1 MAEEN
6 ITTSE
11 AATTEDSGP
20 VFAIQRIY
28 LKDLSFETPMGPS
41 VFQKQWQP
49 KVNQDL
55 NTKNTKLEND
65 LYEVALRLTLTVTD
79 GEDTIY
85 ILEVKQAG
93 IFAIKGLDPKQI
105 THVINTTCPN
115 ILFPYAREAVIVF
128 FPKDPF
134 QLLCSRPL
142 TLMHFLHL
150 LSNKLKR
157 RAKRRQRVQR
167 RPTSCGS
174 QSA

>member
-65 LYEVALRLTLTVTD
+65 LFEVALRLTLTVTD

-115 ILFPYAREAVIVF
+115 ILFPYAREAVDSVLSKGS
-128 FPKDPF
+128 FPA
-134 QLLCSRPL
+134 
-142 TLMHFLHL
+142 LMLPPINFDALFA
-150 LSNKLKR
+150 SALKQ
-157 RAKRRQRVQR
+157 AEEEGKEA
-167 RPTSCGS
+167 PDGS
-174 QSA
+174 ETTH

>member
-11 AATTEDSGP
+11 AATTEESGP

-115 ILFPYAREAVIVF
+115 ILFPYAREVVDSVLSKGS
-128 FPKDPF
+128 FPA
-134 QLLCSRPL
+134 
-142 TLMHFLHL
+142 LMLPPINFDALFA
-150 LSNKLKR
+150 SALKQ
-157 RAKRRQRVQR
+157 AEEEGKEA
-167 RPTSCGS
+167 PEGS
-174 QSA
+174 ETTH

>member
-115 ILFPYAREAVIVF
+115 ILFPYAREAVDSVLSKGS
-128 FPKDPF
+128 FPA
-134 QLLCSRPL
+134 
-142 TLMHFLHL
+142 LMLPPINFDALFA
-150 LSNKLKR
+150 SALKQ
-157 RAKRRQRVQR
+157 AEEDGKEA
-167 RPTSCGS
+167 PEGS
-174 QSA
+174 ETTH

>member
-93 IFAIKGLDPKQI
+93 IFAIKGLDPKQL

-115 ILFPYAREAVIVF
+115 ILFPYAREAVDSVLSKGS
-128 FPKDPF
+128 FPA
-134 QLLCSRPL
+134 
-142 TLMHFLHL
+142 LMLPPINFDALFA
-150 LSNKLKR
+150 SALKQ
-157 RAKRRQRVQR
+157 AEEEGKEA
-167 RPTSCGS
+167 PEGS
-174 QSA
+174 ESTH

>member
-6 ITTSE
+6 ITSSE

-115 ILFPYAREAVIVF
+115 ILFPYAREAVDSVLSKGS
-128 FPKDPF
+128 FPA
-134 QLLCSRPL
+134 
-142 TLMHFLHL
+142 LMLPPINFDALFA
-150 LSNKLKR
+150 SALKQ
-157 RAKRRQRVQR
+157 ADEEGKEA
-167 RPTSCGS
+167 PEGS
-174 QSA
+174 ETTH

>member
-115 ILFPYAREAVIVF
+115 ILFPYAREAVDSVLSKGS
-128 FPKDPF
+128 FPA
-134 QLLCSRPL
+134 
-142 TLMHFLHL
+142 LMLPPINFDALFA
-150 LSNKLKR
+150 SALKQ
-157 RAKRRQRVQR
+157 AEEEGKET
-167 RPTSCGS
+167 PDGS
-174 QSA
+174 ETTH

>member
-115 ILFPYAREAVIVF
+115 ILFPYAREVVDSVLSKGS
-128 FPKDPF
+128 FPA
-134 QLLCSRPL
+134 
-142 TLMHFLHL
+142 LMLPPINFDALFA
-150 LSNKLKR
+150 SALKQ
-157 RAKRRQRVQR
+157 AEEEGKEA
-167 RPTSCGS
+167 PEGS
-174 QSA
+174 ETTH

>member
-55 NTKNTKLEND
+55 NTRNTKLEND

-115 ILFPYAREAVIVF
+115 ILFPYAREAVDSVLSKGS
-128 FPKDPF
+128 FPA
-134 QLLCSRPL
+134 
-142 TLMHFLHL
+142 LMLPPINFDALFA
-150 LSNKLKR
+150 SALKQ
-157 RAKRRQRVQR
+157 AEEEGKEA
-167 RPTSCGS
+167 PEGS
-174 QSA
+174 ETTH

>member
-115 ILFPYAREAVIVF
+115 ILFPYAREAVDSVLSKGS
-128 FPKDPF
+128 FPA
-134 QLLCSRPL
+134 
-142 TLMHFLHL
+142 LMLPPINFDALFA
-150 LSNKLKR
+150 SALKQ
-157 RAKRRQRVQR
+157 AEEEGKEA
-167 RPTSCGS
+167 PEGS
-174 QSA
+174 ETTQ

>member
-65 LYEVALRLTLTVTD
+65 LYEVALRLTLTITD

-115 ILFPYAREAVIVF
+115 ILFPYAREAVDSVLSKGS
-128 FPKDPF
+128 FPA
-134 QLLCSRPL
+134 
-142 TLMHFLHL
+142 LMLPPINFDALFA
-150 LSNKLKR
+150 SALKQ
-157 RAKRRQRVQR
+157 AEEEGKEA
-167 RPTSCGS
+167 PEGS
-174 QSA
+174 ETTH

>member
-115 ILFPYAREAVIVF
+115 ILFPYAREAVDSVLSKGS
-128 FPKDPF
+128 FPALLLPPINFDALFASALKQAEEEGKDAPE
-134 QLLCSRPL
+134 
-142 TLMHFLHL
+142 
-150 LSNKLKR
+150 
-157 RAKRRQRVQR
+157 
-167 RPTSCGS
+167 GS
-174 QSA
+174 ETTH

>member
-115 ILFPYAREAVIVF
+115 ILFPYAREAVDSVLYKGS
-128 FPKDPF
+128 FPA
-134 QLLCSRPL
+134 
-142 TLMHFLHL
+142 LMLPPINFDALFA
-150 LSNKLKR
+150 SALKQ
-157 RAKRRQRVQR
+157 AEEEGKEA
-167 RPTSCGS
+167 PDGS
-174 QSA
+174 ETTH

>member
-115 ILFPYAREAVIVF
+115 ILFPYAREAVDSVLSKGS
-128 FPKDPF
+128 FPA
-134 QLLCSRPL
+134 
-142 TLMHFLHL
+142 LMLPPINFDALFA
-150 LSNKLKR
+150 SALKQ
-157 RAKRRQRVQR
+157 AEEEGKEA
-167 RPTSCGS
+167 PDGS
-174 QSA
+174 ETAH

>member
-115 ILFPYAREAVIVF
+115 ILFPYAREAVDSVLSKGS
-128 FPKDPF
+128 FPA
-134 QLLCSRPL
+134 
-142 TLMHFLHL
+142 LMLPPINFDALFA
-150 LSNKLKR
+150 SALKQ
-157 RAKRRQRVQR
+157 AEEEGKEA
-167 RPTSCGS
+167 PEGS
-174 QSA
+174 EMTH

>member
-115 ILFPYAREAVIVF
+115 ILFPYAREAVDSVLSKGS
-128 FPKDPF
+128 FPA
-134 QLLCSRPL
+134 
-142 TLMHFLHL
+142 LMLPPINFDALFA
-150 LSNKLKR
+150 SALKQ
-157 RAKRRQRVQR
+157 AEGEDKEA
-167 RPTSCGS
+167 PDGS
-174 QSA
+174 ETTH

>member
-11 AATTEDSGP
+11 AATTEESGP

-115 ILFPYAREAVIVF
+115 ILFPYAREAVDSVLSKGS
-128 FPKDPF
+128 FPALMLPPINFDALFASALKQAEQEGKDAPE
-134 QLLCSRPL
+134 
-142 TLMHFLHL
+142 
-150 LSNKLKR
+150 
-157 RAKRRQRVQR
+157 
-167 RPTSCGS
+167 GS
-174 QSA
+174 ETTH

>member
-105 THVINTTCPN
+105 THVIDTTCPN
-115 ILFPYAREAVIVF
+115 ILFPYAREAVDSVLSKGS
-128 FPKDPF
+128 FPALMLPPINFDALFASALKQAEEEGKDAPE
-134 QLLCSRPL
+134 
-142 TLMHFLHL
+142 
-150 LSNKLKR
+150 
-157 RAKRRQRVQR
+157 
-167 RPTSCGS
+167 GS
-174 QSA
+174 ETTH

>member
-11 AATTEDSGP
+11 AATTDESGP

-115 ILFPYAREAVIVF
+115 ILFPYAREAVDSVLSKGS
-128 FPKDPF
+128 FPALMLPPINFDALFASALKQAEEEGKDAPE
-134 QLLCSRPL
+134 
-142 TLMHFLHL
+142 
-150 LSNKLKR
+150 
-157 RAKRRQRVQR
+157 
-167 RPTSCGS
+167 GS
-174 QSA
+174 ETTH

>member
-11 AATTEDSGP
+11 AATTEDSAP

-115 ILFPYAREAVIVF
+115 ILFPYAREAVDSVLSKGS
-128 FPKDPF
+128 FPA
-134 QLLCSRPL
+134 
-142 TLMHFLHL
+142 LMLPPINFDALFA
-150 LSNKLKR
+150 SALKQ
-157 RAKRRQRVQR
+157 AEEEGKEA
-167 RPTSCGS
+167 PDGS
-174 QSA
+174 ETTH

>member
-115 ILFPYAREAVIVF
+115 ILFPYAREAVDSVLSKGS
-128 FPKDPF
+128 FPA
-134 QLLCSRPL
+134 
-142 TLMHFLHL
+142 LMLPPINFDALFA
-150 LSNKLKR
+150 SALKQAEEEGR
-157 RAKRRQRVQR
+157 EA
-167 RPTSCGS
+167 PDGS
-174 QSA
+174 ETTH

>member
-11 AATTEDSGP
+11 AATTEESGP

-115 ILFPYAREAVIVF
+115 ILFPYAREAVDSVLSKGS
-128 FPKDPF
+128 FPA
-134 QLLCSRPL
+134 
-142 TLMHFLHL
+142 LMLPPINFDALFA
-150 LSNKLKR
+150 SALKQ
-157 RAKRRQRVQR
+157 AEEEGKEA
-167 RPTSCGS
+167 PEGS
-174 QSA
+174 ETTH

>member
-11 AATTEDSGP
+11 AATTEESGP

-65 LYEVALRLTLTVTD
+65 LYEVSLRLTLTVTD

-115 ILFPYAREAVIVF
+115 ILFPYAREAVDSVLSKGS
-128 FPKDPF
+128 FPALMLPPINFDALFASALKQAEEEGKDAPE
-134 QLLCSRPL
+134 
-142 TLMHFLHL
+142 
-150 LSNKLKR
+150 
-157 RAKRRQRVQR
+157 
-167 RPTSCGS
+167 GS
-174 QSA
+174 ETTH

>member
-85 ILEVKQAG
+85 IL
-93 IFAIKGLDPKQI
+93 
-105 THVINTTCPN
+105 
-115 ILFPYAREAVIVF
+115 
-128 FPKDPF
+128 
-134 QLLCSRPL
+134 
-142 TLMHFLHL
+142 
-150 LSNKLKR
+150 
-157 RAKRRQRVQR
+157 
-167 RPTSCGS
+167 
-174 QSA
+174 

>member
-115 ILFPYAREAVIVF
+115 ILFPYAREAVDSVLSKGS
-128 FPKDPF
+128 FPA
-134 QLLCSRPL
+134 
-142 TLMHFLHL
+142 LMLPPINFDALFA
-150 LSNKLKR
+150 SALKQ
-157 RAKRRQRVQR
+157 AEKEGKEA
-167 RPTSCGS
+167 PEGS
-174 QSA
+174 ETTH

>member
-1 MAEEN
+1 MAEED

-11 AATTEDSGP
+11 TATTEDSGP

-115 ILFPYAREAVIVF
+115 ILFPYAREAVDSVLSKGS
-128 FPKDPF
+128 FPA
-134 QLLCSRPL
+134 
-142 TLMHFLHL
+142 LMLPPINFDALFA
-150 LSNKLKR
+150 SALKQ
-157 RAKRRQRVQR
+157 AEEEGKEA
-167 RPTSCGS
+167 PEGS
-174 QSA
+174 ETTH

>member
-11 AATTEDSGP
+11 AATTKDPGP

-115 ILFPYAREAVIVF
+115 ILFPYAREAVDSVLSKGS
-128 FPKDPF
+128 FPA
-134 QLLCSRPL
+134 
-142 TLMHFLHL
+142 LMLPPINFDALFA
-150 LSNKLKR
+150 SALKQ
-157 RAKRRQRVQR
+157 AEEEGKEA
-167 RPTSCGS
+167 PDGS
-174 QSA
+174 ETTH

>member
-105 THVINTTCPN
+105 AHVINTTCPS
-115 ILFPYAREAVIVF
+115 ILFPYAREAVDSVLSKGS
-128 FPKDPF
+128 FPA
-134 QLLCSRPL
+134 
-142 TLMHFLHL
+142 LMLPPINFDALFA
-150 LSNKLKR
+150 SALKQ
-157 RAKRRQRVQR
+157 AEEEGKEA
-167 RPTSCGS
+167 PDGS
-174 QSA
+174 ETTH

>member
-11 AATTEDSGP
+11 AATTEESGP

-93 IFAIKGLDPKQI
+93 IFSIKGLDPKQI

-115 ILFPYAREAVIVF
+115 ILFPYAREAVDSVLSKGS
-128 FPKDPF
+128 FPA
-134 QLLCSRPL
+134 
-142 TLMHFLHL
+142 LMLPPINFDALFA
-150 LSNKLKR
+150 SALKQ
-157 RAKRRQRVQR
+157 AEEEGKEA
-167 RPTSCGS
+167 PDGS
-174 QSA
+174 ETTH

>member
-11 AATTEDSGP
+11 AATTEESGP

-115 ILFPYAREAVIVF
+115 ILFPYAREAVDSVLSKGS
-128 FPKDPF
+128 FPA
-134 QLLCSRPL
+134 
-142 TLMHFLHL
+142 LMLPPINFDALFA
-150 LSNKLKR
+150 SALKQ
-157 RAKRRQRVQR
+157 AEEEGKEA
-167 RPTSCGS
+167 PEGAETTH
-174 QSA
+174 